1 MTISSIKPTL
11 SFIKDVT
18 TATDDDTSLATNLKA
33 NIRADFEKRYTSDVT
48 QALQN
53 AGMWLDPHY
62 KTAYLTEEE
71 CLIAT
76 KIKEEMMMTLEN
88 EQGQQAC
95 ASTGEGHQQQTINVD
110 EGDNDQ
116 PAPKK
121 RKRSLAKKPMQPHL
135 MQQLQL
141 LGLTAR
147 YHLTSL
153 RLELSWMQILSNG
166 GVCMLP
172 DFHHWQNLY
181 ASICVFVVQVR
192 HQNACSVL
200 PATLLWPNSHY

>member
-53 AGMWLDPHY
+53 AGTWLDPHY

-95 ASTGEGHQQQTINVD
+95 ASTGEGHQQQTINNRPSTTDHQQQTINVD

-121 RKRSLAKKPMQPHL
+121 RKS
-135 MQQLQL
+135 
-141 LGLTAR
+141 
-147 YHLTSL
+147 
-153 RLELSWMQILSNG
+153 
-166 GVCMLP
+166 
-172 DFHHWQNLY
+172 HWQKNQCNL
-181 ASICVFVVQVR
+181 
-192 HQNACSVL
+192 
-200 PATLLWPNSHY
+200 T